1 MNTLTLKGLIERR
14 GVILIS
20 RPLADLAGFLL
31 PGTNPDVV
39 EYFLHLLPTHTYSA
53 SGVRV
58 KNLEGIIEENAPS
71 TAPGGFLFPYGYI
84 VIATSI
90 SGNALCVNQRTDAAY
105 WADHDSFASDEVH
118 FEERPSG
125 QRIDLPIN
133 PENIAKALVPLEP
146 SLKVFL
152 IELLIDR
159 LTEHLDSLD

>member
-1 MNTLTLKGLIERR
+1 MNINTLKGLIERR
-14 GVILIS
+14 GVVVIS
-20 RPLADLAGFLL
+20 RPLADLAGIL
-31 PGTNPDVV
+31 PRGTNPDVV

-90 SGNALCVNQRTDAAY
+90 GGNALCVNQQTGAAY

-118 FEERPSG
+118 FEERASG
-125 QRIDLPIN
+125 QWVDLPIN
-133 PENIAKALVPLEP
+133 PETIAKALVPLKP
-146 SLKVFL
+146 SLEVFL
-152 IELLIDR
+152 KELLTDR
-159 LTEHLDSLD
+159 LTEHFDSLD